1 MLGYYVTRDGTAS
14 KHEVSRKESFV
25 LIGNS
30 FVKANPVIMAASK
43 ECRDVNECS
52 QMDVTGIIMSCGDT
66 CKGPSSANGLFCRFK
81 NGARSSAVY
90 DVENSTFKCDPPNV
104 SGWLPAT
111 SQKNI
116 RL

>member
-1 MLGYYVTRDGTAS
+1 MLGYYVTRHGTAS

-52 QMDVTGIIMSCGDT
+52 EMDVTGIIVSCGDT
-66 CKGPSSANGLFCRFK
+66 CKGPSSANGLFCRLSYISNIFSVNSFK
-81 NGARSSAVY
+81 NGTHITGTTCLS
-90 DVENSTFKCDPPNV
+90 
-104 SGWLPAT
+104 
-111 SQKNI
+111 
-116 RL
+116 